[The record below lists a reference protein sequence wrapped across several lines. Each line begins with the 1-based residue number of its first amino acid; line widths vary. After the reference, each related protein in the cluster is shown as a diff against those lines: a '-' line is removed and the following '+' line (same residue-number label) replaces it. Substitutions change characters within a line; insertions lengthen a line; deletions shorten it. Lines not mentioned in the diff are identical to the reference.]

1 MGGNAGNSADITV
14 LVKEE
19 DMDLLS
25 LLGQTS
31 NCVPKGG
38 SKGDFGLG
46 GAGGIGGRGGASYS
60 GHNGERSYTNA
71 GGMNGPNGVAGMNGE
86 LLRRTP
92 ILCGSRQLTGVYL
105 LLLRPRWT
113 DGPGWAGGQPDHQR
127 GEHRHRRRR

>member
-38 SKGDFGLG
+38 PKGDFGLG

-86 LLRRTP
+86 LLRPYSYPLWLPPTNWCVSASAQAEMDRWART
-92 ILCGSRQLTGVYL
+92 G
-105 LLLRPRWT
+105 
-113 DGPGWAGGQPDHQR
+113 
-127 GEHRHRRRR
+127 RRAV